1 MRLQVDSE
9 TDQAVKTLKTA
20 LQLVDQGEL
29 LSHLLHPPPADSSYG
44 SEIGAEDNYSLE
56 DLVPDLDALRQF
68 TRTAIE
74 LAAVGINTRAQKLI
88 VFVEKALTNLCT
100 KYIVVNY
107 KKELHLPSASVA
119 RLKTIV
125 ERDIPNI
132 WCSLAGLYESM
143 EANEKALKAYKS
155 ALLICADHAV
165 SLRAYAHLSR
175 LDFPDEVPHAQA
187 LLKAHF
193 DTLVGE
199 FGSLRTQQH
208 GALVQDAVASAN
220 AVDPNSSTNVSG
232 SAGAGP
238 ESAKKRSYKR
248 KSDPNLITTTTE
260 GSAESRSQALDTL
273 QRSLRSHISQTPALP
288 VEEDDHEAE
297 DTAMDVVEAF
307 AHTPRKDQNNKNIGE
322 EEIIVDPEEGD
333 MSGEDFELDLENEND
348 NDTDDELAEEEYLP
362 GEEENSGEEEEE
374 NEGGEGGGGGQVI
387 VYFLFSCFCLPL
399 GHSPETHVYFIF
411 FISR

>member
-1 MRLQVDSE
+1 MCKLRLQVDSE

-29 LSHLLHPPPADSSYG
+29 LPHLLQPPPADSSYG

-175 LDFPDEVPHAQA
+175 LDFPNEVPHAQA

-199 FGSLRTQQH
+199 FGSLRTQQL
-208 GALVQDAVASAN
+208 GGLVQEAVASAN
-220 AVDPNSSTNVSG
+220 AGDPNSSTNVSA

-238 ESAKKRSYKR
+238 ESAKKRAYKR
-248 KSDPNLITTTTE
+248 KSDPSLTAPTE

-273 QRSLRSHISQTPALP
+273 QRSLQSHISQTPALP
-288 VEEDDHEAE
+288 VEDDEHEAE
-297 DTAMDVVEAF
+297 DTAMDVVEAS

-333 MSGEDFELDLENEND
+333 MSGEDFELDLDNEND

-362 GEEENSGEEEEE
+362 GEEENSGEEEED
-374 NEGGEGGGGGQVI
+374 NEGREGGSGGQVC
-387 VYFLFSCFCLPL
+387 YFLSFLLLLSL
-399 GHSPETHVYFIF
+399 H
-411 FISR
+411 

>member
-1 MRLQVDSE
+1 MLCIAVCKLRLQVDSE

-29 LSHLLHPPPADSSYG
+29 LPHLLQPPQTDSSYG
-44 SEIGAEDNYSLE
+44 NEIGAEDSYSLE

-74 LAAVGINTRAQKLI
+74 LAAVGINTRAQKLV
-88 VFVEKALTNLCT
+88 VFVEKALTTLCT

-132 WCSLAGLYESM
+132 WCSLAGLYETM
-143 EANEKALKAYKS
+143 EAGEKALKAYKS

-175 LDFPDEVPHAQA
+175 MDFPNEVPHAQA

-193 DTLVGE
+193 DALVGE

-208 GALVQDAVASAN
+208 GALVQETSASAS
-220 AVDPNSSTNVSG
+220 AVDQNASVNASSTS
-232 SAGAGP
+232 GAGQ
-238 ESAKKRSYKR
+238 ESAKKRAYKR
-248 KSDPNLITTTTE
+248 KSDPNLATTGAP
-260 GSAESRSQALDTL
+260 GSVESRSQALDTL
-273 QRSLRSHISQTPALP
+273 QRSLRSHVSQTPALP
-288 VEEDDHEAE
+288 VEEEDHEHE
-297 DTAMDVVEAF
+297 HENTAMDVVESST
-307 AHTPRKDQNNKNIGE
+307 HTPRKGQSNNKNMGE
-322 EEIIVDPEEGD
+322 EEIIVEPEEGD
-333 MSGEDFELDLENEND
+333 LSGEDFELDLENEND
-348 NDTDDELAEEEYLP
+348 NDSDDELAEDEFLP
-362 GEEENSGEEEEE
+362 GEEDEEE
-374 NEGGEGGGGGQVI
+374 GEGEDGEDGEAGGQVC
-387 VYFLFSCFCLPL
+387 YF
-399 GHSPETHVYFIF
+399 
-411 FISR
+411 